1 MKKLQFILFN
11 ALLITMLLASC
22 SIEAGVD
29 DLLTKA
35 RKEGKAVMLEIG
47 SVGCIPCEKMRP
59 IMKKLSDNYKGKLEV
74 IFVDIKVDRKTAS
87 KFGVYMI
94 PTQVFLDKTGR
105 EFYRH
110 IGFFPY
116 EDIVPVLKK
125 AGL

>member
-87 KFGVYMI
+87 NFGVYMI

>member
-11 ALLITMLLASC
+11 ALLIAMLLASC

>member
-11 ALLITMLLASC
+11 ALLTTMLLASC

-59 IMKKLSDNYKGKLEV
+59 IMKKLLDNYKGKLEV

>member
-22 SIEAGVD
+22 SIEAGGD

-94 PTQVFLDKTGR
+94 PTQVFLDKNGR

>member
-116 EDIVPVLKK
+116 QDIVPVLKK

>member
-125 AGL
+125 TGL

>member
-1 MKKLQFILFN
+1 
-11 ALLITMLLASC
+11 
-22 SIEAGVD
+22 
-29 DLLTKA
+29 
-35 RKEGKAVMLEIG
+35 MLEIG

-87 KFGVYMI
+87 NFGVYMI

>member
-87 KFGVYMI
+87 NFGVYMI

-125 AGL
+125 TGL

>member
-22 SIEAGVD
+22 SIEAGGD

-87 KFGVYMI
+87 NFGVYMI